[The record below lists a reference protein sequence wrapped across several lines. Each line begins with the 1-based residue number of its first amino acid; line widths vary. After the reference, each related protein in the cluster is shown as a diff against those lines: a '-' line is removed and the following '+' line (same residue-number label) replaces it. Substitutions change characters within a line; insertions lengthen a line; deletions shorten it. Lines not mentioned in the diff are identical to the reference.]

1 MSWVGGGEGRDG
13 WKQDI
18 SYMGNMVE
26 GNADEHGS
34 QKAKLASRQQFA
46 GYEGSNDKLM
56 EDMIGHCAV
65 AVFISGPYSNR
76 SPACLRELMVATE
89 KNVPIIYAQYQSGQ
103 LPRSL
108 ESYLYKKSHFL
119 LQVLRML

>member
-1 MSWVGGGEGRDG
+1 
-13 WKQDI
+13 
-18 SYMGNMVE
+18 
-26 GNADEHGS
+26 
-34 QKAKLASRQQFA
+34 
-46 GYEGSNDKLM
+46 M

-65 AVFISGPYSNR
+65 VVFISGPTSNR

-108 ESYLYKKSHFL
+108 ESYLYKKKVIFFYEYYGCHRRSRIESAWETVCPKFVELMH
-119 LQVLRML
+119 M